1 MSSNLSQNSQQSFES
16 DDNLELKRFLSL
28 FLSNWYWFATALFI
42 SISFA
47 YGINRYSEKVYDVS
61 ATLLIKEEKEVG
73 VNAVASSVIPGG
85 DIFRS
90 QQNMTNEL
98 AILRS
103 FNLNYMVMQK
113 LKDFHVVYTAVGTRE
128 IAKLKLYKTAPFRVM
143 YDSLE
148 LEPKEMLVGIKILS
162 EQKYRVEIDG
172 DLNIEKEMSF
182 GERFSGAGFNFLI
195 EKANPQ
201 IPIYIEGASNK
212 YNFYFTDPVRLANQY
227 RSKLIASP
235 VEKGASLVS
244 LSVSGYVPE
253 QERDYL
259 DTLMSVYITYGL
271 DFKKK
276 IAVKTIA
283 FINDQIDTISVS
295 LEVASDSLENFRKAN
310 RFVSLSNEG
319 SIIQGRLE
327 KSENEKAL
335 FEMQVQYYNF
345 LSEYLNNKKPGDTIV
360 SPSFIGL
367 TDPTV
372 SRLFN
377 DLSTLLS
384 EREKLVFNLGDNQPA
399 IELIDRKAEQ
409 ARKALMENIKNSMKS
424 LTQSIAEAEKKVS
437 LIETE
442 INKLPSKERKLIR
455 IQRQFDLNNTVY
467 TYLLEKRAE
476 AGIARASTLAD
487 NRIIDQAQS
496 GAPVKPKTK
505 NNYIIALVLGFLFP
519 AGLIF
524 MVDFFND
531 KVIDKKDIEKKT
543 KVPVIGY
550 INHSDSV
557 NEIAVVEKPGSLLS
571 ESFRSVR
578 TAIKYYV
585 RENEKAVI
593 AVSSTISAEGKTFIS
608 INLAAITAMVGK
620 KVLLVGFDLRRP
632 RINMIFGYDNSCSG
646 MSTYLSS
653 NCEYEE
659 IIRKT
664 TIENLFYA
672 PSGPIPPNPAELIE
686 TEQMKK
692 FMVRA
697 KSEFDFIIFDT
708 PPVAIVT
715 DTILL
720 APFVDVSLFVVRQ
733 RYSSRNTLE
742 LIEEMHNLGQL
753 KNMAIVMND
762 VNLMGY
768 YGYGMRYGYMR
779 GYGFL
784 YGNAYYG
791 SNYYGRYYKSD
802 KSKGYYR
809 ED

>member
-1 MSSNLSQNSQQSFES
+1 M
-16 DDNLELKRFLSL
+16 DDNLELKRYLSL

-42 SISFA
+42 SISIA
-47 YGINRYSEKVYDVS
+47 YGINRYSEKVYNVS
-61 ATLLIKEEKEVG
+61 ATLLIKEGEGVG
-73 VNAVASSVIPGG
+73 INTVASSVIPGG
-85 DIFRS
+85 DIFKN

-103 FNLNYMVMQK
+103 FNLNYMVMQR
-113 LKDFHVVYTAVGTRE
+113 LKNFHVVYSAVGSRE
-128 IAKLKLYKTAPFRVM
+128 IAKLKLYKTAPFRVI

-148 LEPKEMLVGIKILS
+148 LEPKDRIVGIKILS
-162 EQKYRVEIDG
+162 EQRYLIEIYG
-172 DLNIEKEMSF
+172 EPYIKKEMNF
-182 GERFSGAGFNFLI
+182 GESFSEGGFNFSI
-195 EKANPQ
+195 EKSNPHLKV
-201 IPIYIEGASNK
+201 YIDRASNK
-212 YNFYFTDPVRLANQY
+212 YSFYFTDPVSLANLN
-227 RSKLIASP
+227 RSKKIASSD
-235 VEKGASLVS
+235 EKGASLVS
-244 LSVSGYVPE
+244 LSVSGFVPD
-253 QERDYL
+253 QEADYL
-259 DTLMSVYITYGL
+259 DTLMSVYISYGL

-276 IAVKTIA
+276 IAVKTIE
-283 FINDQIDTISVS
+283 FINNQIGIISDS
-295 LEVASDSLENFRKAN
+295 LEVASDSLENFRRLN
-310 RFVSLSNEG
+310 RFVSLTSEG

-327 KSENEKAL
+327 RTENEKAIL
-335 FEMQVQYYNF
+335 EMQVQYYNF
-345 LSEYLNNKKPGDTIV
+345 LSEYLNSKKPGDTIV

-367 TDPTV
+367 TDRTV
-372 SRLFN
+372 NSLFS
-377 DLSTLLS
+377 DLSILLS
-384 EREKLVFNLGDNQPA
+384 ERERLVFNLGENQPA
-399 IELIDRKAEQ
+399 IELIDRKAEL
-409 ARKALMENIKNSMKS
+409 ARKALMENIKNSIIS
-424 LTQSIAEAEKKVS
+424 LMQSIAETEKKMS

-442 INKLPSKERKLIR
+442 INKLPSTERKLIG

-487 NRIIDQAQS
+487 NRIIDFAQS
-496 GAPVKPKTK
+496 GGPVKPKTR
-505 NNYIIALVLGFLFP
+505 NNYVIALILGFMLP

-524 MVDFFND
+524 MVDFLND

-550 INHSDSV
+550 INHSESI

-585 RENEKAVI
+585 KENEKAVI

-608 INLAAITAMVGK
+608 INLAAIVAMVGK
-620 KVLLVGFDLRRP
+620 KVLLIGFDLRRP
-632 RINMIFGYDNSCSG
+632 RINKVFGYDNSCSG
-646 MSTYLSS
+646 MSTYLSG

-659 IIRKT
+659 IVRVT
-664 TIENLFYA
+664 TVENLFYA

-720 APFVDVSLFVVRQ
+720 APFVDISLFVVRQ

-742 LIEEMHNLGQL
+742 LIEDLYNHGQL

-762 VNLMGY
+762 INLTGY
-768 YGYGMRYGYMR
+768 YGYGLRYGYMQ

-791 SNYYGRYYKSD
+791 SNYYGRYYKSE

-809 ED
+809 DE